1 MSDYHR
7 GYASRVFDFCVG
19 TLLAAMALYGA
30 VQVIAAVWV
39 PLCITVFVVAVVAF
53 TIWFCFVRA
62 RRF

>member
-7 GYASRVFDFCVG
+7 GYASRVLDFCVG

-30 VQVIAAVWV
+30 VQVISAIWV
-39 PLCITVFVVAVVAF
+39 PLCITVFVVAVVAL
-53 TIWFCFVRA
+53 IVWFFLVRE